1 MSKVLT
7 LTELLDRDFT
17 GENVLIIGCPASGKS
32 TIMQMIH
39 DRQKIGHFIF
49 HSDDYMHHGYEQSL
63 YALID
68 DYKKLRSEL
77 DGSSEHPLPLDAY
90 SKHPIFIEGI
100 LGYRLLRKGVELDCY
115 YPDVVIE
122 LLITDERMEQTYNES
137 RDPEKLK
144 GARSQTKACAT
155 ILGKYKEMFIPDG
168 KYPEWIQIN
177 NDY

>member
-7 LTELLDRDFT
+7 LTELLERDFT

-32 TIMQMIH
+32 TIAKMISERH
-39 DRQKIGHFIF
+39 PDSQYIQT
-49 HSDDYMHHGYEQSL
+49 DDYMQHGYEQSL
-63 YALID
+63 YVLID
-68 DYKKLRSEL
+68 DLKRGYVSQEAAVRMN
-77 DGSSEHPLPLDAY
+77 GPH
-90 SKHPIFIEGI
+90 IIEGI
-100 LGYRLLRKGVELDCY
+100 LGYRLLRKGVEQDFY

-122 LLITDERMEQTYNES
+122 LLITDERMEQTYNEQ

-168 KYPEWIQIN
+168 QYPEWIQIHN
-177 NDY
+177 NY